1 MSKLKFLFDLE
12 EDEDLDKPEDLE
24 SNKLLSL
31 SKHGASLQSQNFLE
45 KMLSFLPTPE
55 EELENVKKDEESLTS
70 QVNELKQCIEKIN
83 IRLEEIKESSDSE
96 EFEVLNNKKEQYSS
110 LLDTYEADL
119 SYASAQKKSLG
130 YLIDDTEEGDEKFE
144 AQLPELFANTYVS
157 TKKKMEDVN
166 SVVNILELQAKKN
179 KIEMCIECD
188 ATFRDENGRKTSLKH
203 FHLEGFE
210 DLKKY
215 KPILCID
222 CFQAFKCSKNGL
234 KCANEELKNIEF
246 EEDNSDGS
254 NGSDG
259 LCKRGNKIFN
269 SKNILNSPEFK
280 EKGKKFV
287 DLENQDFVEN
297 IRNKGKKSLFDSFF

>member
-24 SNKLLSL
+24 SNKSFSL
-31 SKHGASLQSQNFLE
+31 SKHGVSSQSQNFIE

-55 EELENVKKDEESLTS
+55 EELENVKKDEESLTN

-119 SYASAQKKSLG
+119 SYASVQKKSLG

-179 KIEMCIECD
+179 KIEICIECD

-203 FHLEGFE
+203 FHLEGFD

-215 KPILCID
+215 KPILCLD
-222 CFQAFKCSKNGL
+222 CFMDYKNGL
-234 KCANEELKNIEF
+234 KGVLKLQNTDLKNIEF

-254 NGSDG
+254 NE

-269 SKNILNSPEFK
+269 SKNILNSPELK
-280 EKGKKFV
+280 EKGKKFFE
-287 DLENQDFVEN
+287 LENQEFVEN
-297 IRNKGKKSLFDSFF
+297 IRNEGKKSLFDSFF

>member
-24 SNKLLSL
+24 SNKSLSL
-31 SKHGASLQSQNFLE
+31 SKFGASLQSQNFLE
-45 KMLSFLPTPE
+45 KILSFLPTPE
-55 EELENVKKDEESLTS
+55 EELENVKKDEESLS
-70 QVNELKQCIEKIN
+70 NQVNELKQCIEKIN
-83 IRLEEIKESSDSE
+83 IRLEEIKDSSDSE

-119 SYASAQKKSLG
+119 SYASVQKKSLG
-130 YLIDDTEEGDEKFE
+130 FLIDDTEEGDEKFE

-179 KIEMCIECD
+179 KIEICIECD

-203 FHLEGFE
+203 FHLSGFE

-215 KPILCID
+215 KPILCLD
-222 CFQAFKCSKNGL
+222 CFMDYKNGL
-234 KCANEELKNIEF
+234 KCSNEDLKNIEF
-246 EEDNSDGS
+246 EEDDSLNSEE
-254 NGSDG
+254 

-269 SKNILNSPEFK
+269 SKNILNNLQFK
-280 EKGKKFV
+280 EKGKKFF
-287 DLENQDFVEN
+287 DLENQEFVEN
-297 IRNKGKKSLFDSFF
+297 IRNEGKKSLFDSFF